1 MTKPEPECWQLSIP
15 CTRANYAAI
24 EARVENLITLDN
36 EPTIVTHCPDDDNAP
51 DVWVLDAYFPAPIS
65 PEFRAKLPKHSF
77 VPVYPQNWVTLSQQ
91 GVQPIDAGRFYIHT
105 EATAH
110 TAPKGKICMRI
121 EAGQAFGTG
130 QHATTTGC
138 LLAIDALAKHR
149 TFKNALDIG
158 TGTGILGFA
167 AAKVWR
173 AQVLGT
179 DIDPLSIE
187 VSTENAAVNRIPIQR
202 IPGGM
207 QLHTATGV
215 NHAEIKSR
223 APYDL
228 IIANILAMP
237 LITLAAGIS
246 PLLAPGG
253 ILILAG
259 LLSHQEVGV
268 RHAYTA
274 RGLRF
279 LKRHQRGDWP
289 TLVLQRGPI
298 ATR

>member
-1 MTKPEPECWQLSIP
+1 MTKPKPECWQLSIP
-15 CTRANYAAI
+15 CTRANYADI
-24 EARVENLITLDN
+24 EAHVETLITLDN

-51 DVWVLDAYFPAPIS
+51 DVWILDAYFPAPLS
-65 PEFRAKLPKHSF
+65 SAFRAQLPKHIYA
-77 VPVYPQNWVTLSQQ
+77 PVYPQNWVTLSQQ

-105 EATAH
+105 QATAH

-138 LLAIDALAKHR
+138 LLAIDDLAKRRH
-149 TFKNALDIG
+149 FKNVLDIG

-173 AQVLGT
+173 ARVLGT

-187 VSTENAAVNRIPIQR
+187 VSMENAEVNRVPTQR
-202 IPGGM
+202 ISGGM

-215 NHAEIKSR
+215 DHTEIKYR

-228 IIANILAMP
+228 IIANILAGP
-237 LITLAAGIS
+237 LIDLAAGIT
-246 PLLAPGG
+246 PLLASGG
-253 ILILAG
+253 VLILAG
-259 LLSHQEVGV
+259 LLKHQQVGV
-268 RHAYTA
+268 RTAYTA

>member
-1 MTKPEPECWQLSIP
+1 MSALKPECWQLSIP
-15 CTRANYAAI
+15 CTRETYAAL
-24 EARVENLITLDN
+24 ELKLETLLTLDN

-51 DVWVLDAYFPAPIS
+51 DVWVLDAYFPGPIS
-65 PEFRAKLPKHSF
+65 KKITEKLPTHS
-77 VPVYPQNWVTLSQQ
+77 VTPVYPQNWVTLSQQ

-105 EATAH
+105 QATAH
-110 TAPKGKICMRI
+110 TAPNGKIRLAI

-138 LLAIDALAKHR
+138 LLALDALAKHR
-149 TFKNALDIG
+149 TFHNVLDIG
-158 TGTGILGFA
+158 TGSGILGFA

-173 AQVLGT
+173 ARALGT

-187 VSTENAAVNRIPIQR
+187 VSLENADINKISTQR

-207 QLHTATGV
+207 QFFEAVGV
-215 NHAEIKSR
+215 NHAEIKKR

-228 IIANILAMP
+228 IIANILAGP
-237 LITLAAGIS
+237 LIDLAHGIV
-246 PLLAPGG
+246 PLLAPNG

-259 LLSHQEVGV
+259 LLTHQEVGV

-274 RGLRF
+274 RGMRF
-279 LKRHQRGDWP
+279 IQRHQRGDWP
-289 TLVLQRGPI
+289 TLVLKRL
-298 ATR
+298 AV